1 MPTRFQQVWVERKL
15 REKEFFDAQLAQ
27 RGAPPDGPTMRGFMR
42 QAEAEFNAKV
52 EAEFG
57 TGTVAALENFREK
70 GSYRTL
76 ATETAVRLLN
86 SPTPLTGQQVEWLID
101 LLADHSRNAAGKLD
115 LRALNIEPVLLQAH
129 GVLTP
134 AQLKVLREV
143 EAETRR
149 QIELELRA
157 ASQRTGAL
165 APAK

>member
-1 MPTRFQQVWVERKL
+1 M
-15 REKEFFDAQLAQ
+15 
-27 RGAPPDGPTMRGFMR
+27 
-42 QAEAEFNAKV
+42 
-52 EAEFG
+52 
-57 TGTVAALENFREK
+57 
-70 GSYRTL
+70 
-76 ATETAVRLLN
+76 
-86 SPTPLTGQQVEWLID
+86 ID

-115 LRALNIEPVLLQAH
+115 LRALNFEPVLLQAH